1 MKTTPA
7 QASFSEEIQPL
18 SCVVVDDEPLAL
30 SLLTSYVERTPFLTL
45 SGAYSSGVEALPA
58 LCGEPVDVL
67 FLDIQMPQL
76 TGVEL
81 SRMLPATTRVV
92 FTTAYDHY
100 AVEGFRAG
108 AIDYLLK
115 PISYTDFLEAA
126 GRALEWFR
134 RTRPS
139 AANLI
144 TSQSDSLFVRSEHK
158 LVRVGFNDI
167 LIVEGLK
174 DYVKLILR
182 SRPRP
187 LLTLMSMKSLAS
199 WLPASR
205 FMRVHRSYIVNLDAV
220 EAAERGGVVVAGRTV
235 PVSDAFRPAV
245 TAYIAA
251 HSPEQR
257 ERRNSERAGCR
268 ARGILLRGN
277 RFCQSESARSFF

>member
-7 QASFSEEIQPL
+7 QASFSEEIQLL

-251 HSPEQR
+251 HSPRTEGATEQ
-257 ERRNSERAGCR
+257 
-268 ARGILLRGN
+268 
-277 RFCQSESARSFF
+277 

>member
-1 MKTTPA
+1 MTTPSHLA
-7 QASFSEEIQPL
+7 PGHAGEGQPL

-30 SLLTSYVERTPFLTL
+30 SLLVSYVGRTPFLAL
-45 SGAYSSGVEALPA
+45 AGAYASGVEALPA
-58 LCGEPVDVL
+58 LRSDPPDVL

-76 TGVEL
+76 TGMEL
-81 SRMLPATTRVV
+81 ARMLPAATRVV

-115 PISYTDFLEAA
+115 PVSYADFLEAA

-134 RTRPS
+134 RTRPGGAS
-139 AANLI
+139 LV
-144 TSQSDSLFVRSEHK
+144 TSQGDSLFVRSEHR
-158 LVRVGFNDI
+158 LVRVAFDDI
-167 LIVEGLK
+167 LIIEGLK

-187 LLTLMSMKSLAS
+187 LLTLMPMKSLAG

-220 EAAERGGVVVAGRTV
+220 EAAERGGVVVAGRAV
-235 PVSDAFRPAV
+235 PVSDAFRPALA
-245 TAYIAA
+245 AYLAA
-251 HSPEQR
+251 HTPRTEGATEQ
-257 ERRNSERAGCR
+257 
-268 ARGILLRGN
+268 
-277 RFCQSESARSFF
+277 